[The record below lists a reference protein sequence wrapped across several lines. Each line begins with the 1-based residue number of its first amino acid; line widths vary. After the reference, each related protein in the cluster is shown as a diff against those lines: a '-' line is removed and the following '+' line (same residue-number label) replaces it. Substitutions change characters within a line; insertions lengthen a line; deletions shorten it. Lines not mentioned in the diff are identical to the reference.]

1 MGWASR
7 SNVNRVQSAGRQN
20 TEPRAPKEDLRLSE
34 RLVDLIA
41 PYREDDL
48 TADDY
53 KTLIAAA
60 ASAWNLSLLPGQERG
75 EALAQALR
83 HAGARNR
90 QEPAELIAALMQRK
104 QQLFP
109 DDDRAIVHWEVSES
123 DDEFHVVVASSG

>member
-7 SNVNRVQSAGRQN
+7 SNVNRAQRSARHGTDR
-20 TEPRAPKEDLRLSE
+20 RAPKEDLRLSE

-41 PYREDDL
+41 PYPEDEL

-53 KTLIAAA
+53 KTLIAA
-60 ASAWNLSLLPGQERG
+60 SAWNLSLLSEQERG
-75 EALAQALR
+75 EAFAQALP

-90 QEPAELIAALMQRK
+90 QEPGKLIAALMQRK

-123 DDEFHVVVASSG
+123 DDQFHVAVASTA